1 MRPLRGSRPIATSS
15 PIVPR
20 LIRAPVP
27 LGITTLTSHRFQTCH
42 ARKVR
47 ILSSYCNR
55 RSTQTMSFVRDMHT
69 YVSLSRS
76 AVTRRASAF
85 RVPTVS
91 PSRSNAASQHRNE
104 KRPRAPRGKPETQTG
119 TARRP
124 KRPLCHGFGSLGLEA
139 ARRDCIEFD
148 ADMNGRQRARRRR
161 SIAAPAWH
169 PDVSE
174 RDTTPGRLPHARGHA
189 VDAPDR

>member
-1 MRPLRGSRPIATSS
+1 MRSLRGSRPIATAS

-55 RSTQTMSFVRDMHT
+55 RSTPLSFVRDMHT

-76 AVTRRASAF
+76 AVMRRASAF
-85 RVPTVS
+85 RVPIVS

-104 KRPRAPRGKPETQTG
+104 KRPRAPRGNPETQTG
-119 TARRP
+119 TAGRP
-124 KRPLCHGFGSLGLEA
+124 KRPLYSGPGCLGLEA
-139 ARRDCIEFD
+139 ARRACLELDD
-148 ADMNGRQRARRRR
+148 ADMKRRQRARRRR
-161 SIAAPAWH
+161 PIAAPAWH
-169 PDVSE
+169 TDIPE
-174 RDTTPGRLPHARGHA
+174 RDTTSGRLPHARGHA
-189 VDAPDR
+189 VDSPLR